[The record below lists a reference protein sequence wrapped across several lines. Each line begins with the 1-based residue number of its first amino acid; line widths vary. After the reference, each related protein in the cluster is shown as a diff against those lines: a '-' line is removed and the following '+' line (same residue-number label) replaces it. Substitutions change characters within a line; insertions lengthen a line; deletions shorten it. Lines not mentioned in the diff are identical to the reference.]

1 MTSNAPYQRDFDGD
15 GAELQEKV
23 VQIRRV
29 AKVVKGGR
37 NLHFNA
43 MVVVGDGRGR
53 VGMGLGRGQAVPDAV
68 RNGTEIAKKHLVS
81 IPLNGSTVH
90 HTVNAKFGASKVLIK
105 PAKAGA
111 GVIAGG
117 AVRAVMEALGVRD
130 VVAKALGSRNPIN
143 VVKATMTGLQ
153 MLQGEHNPLSDE
165 VLQAERAAQRRR
177 ESNRPE
183 PPSSRSNS
191 RSSRRQEP
199 APPQAPVAVAAQELV
214 VDAPD
219 DAPEAEAVV
228 ETPAAEV
235 TVASDE
241 PSAEIEAPVGEAV
254 DEPVAQAADADAEPE
269 TTPEVAEDIAAGV
282 DETED
287 DEDEDDA

>member
-1 MTSNAPYQRDFDGD
+1 MTTSPSFQRDFDSD
-15 GAELQEKV
+15 GGELQEKV

-53 VGMGLGRGQAVPDAV
+53 VGVGLGRGQAVPDAV
-68 RNGTEIAKKHLVS
+68 KNGTEIAKKHLVS

-90 HTVNAKFGASKVLIK
+90 HTVNAKFGASRVLIK

-143 VVKATMTGLQ
+143 VVKATISGLE
-153 MLQGEHNPLSDE
+153 MLRGEHNPLSDE

-183 PPSSRSNS
+183 QPSSRNS
-191 RSSRRQEP
+191 SRNRRQEP
-199 APPQAPVAVAAQELV
+199 TPAPAAAAAAAAEAPSGPAVPEAAVEAPTTEETPIIEEADAAVAEK
-214 VDAPD
+214 
-219 DAPEAEAVV
+219 
-228 ETPAAEV
+228 TAAE
-235 TVASDE
+235 E
-241 PSAEIEAPVGEAV
+241 PTAEVE
-254 DEPVAQAADADAEPE
+254 EPE
-269 TTPEVAEDIAAGV
+269 SG
-282 DETED
+282 
-287 DEDEDDA
+287 DEDEEDA

>member
-1 MTSNAPYQRDFDGD
+1 MTSNTPYQRDFDGD

-153 MLQGEHNPLSDE
+153 MLRGEHNPLSDE

-183 PPSSRSNS
+183 PPSSRSS
-191 RSSRRQEP
+191 HSSSSRRAEP
-199 APPQAPVAVAAQELV
+199 APAQARVAVAVQEPV
-214 VDAPD
+214 ADAPD
-219 DAPEAEAVV
+219 EA
-228 ETPAAEV
+228 PAAENA
-235 TVASDE
+235 VAADE
-241 PSAEIEAPVGEAV
+241 PSAELEAPAEEAV
-254 DEPVAQAADADAEPE
+254 EEPVAQAADAEAEPE